1 VHDGLRDVDA
11 VLTTRELARMI
22 KEAGID
28 FVNLPDEEFDQPLGM
43 STGAAVIF
51 GATGGVMEAALRTVS
66 ELVEG
71 KPLDKID
78 FEEVRGLE
86 GVREATVTVDG
97 TDLKLAIVNGTG
109 MPENSWTRSGVVKP
123 STTSLK
129 SWAAPV
135 VASQV
140 VASPYIIPMKWLK
153 SGN

>member
-1 VHDGLRDVDA
+1 
-11 VLTTRELARMI
+11 MI

-97 TDLKLAIVNGTG
+97 MDSEAGYRQ
-109 MPENSWTRSGVVKP
+109 WDR
-123 STTSLK
+123 
-129 SWAAPV
+129 
-135 VASQV
+135 
-140 VASPYIIPMKWLK
+140 
-153 SGN
+153 

>member
-1 VHDGLRDVDA
+1 MHDGLQDVDA

-66 ELVEG
+66 EIVEG

-86 GVREATVTVDG
+86 V
-97 TDLKLAIVNGTG
+97 
-109 MPENSWTRSGVVKP
+109 
-123 STTSLK
+123 
-129 SWAAPV
+129 
-135 VASQV
+135 
-140 VASPYIIPMKWLK
+140 
-153 SGN
+153 